1 MSEIVPTIL
10 TNDKNLYRK
19 QYEDYSKFTKRI
31 QVDICDGTFAPSQT
45 IDVSNCWWQEGW
57 AAMDLHMMVMNPS
70 AHLPAILKIK
80 PSLVI
85 FHAESGENLL
95 SVFATLKQARIKCG
109 VALMKQTYPGRVAPY
124 LQAADHCLIFAGTLG
139 QQGGEADMMQI
150 EKVPLI
156 KAIAP
161 NIEIGWD
168 GGVDMTNVR
177 ALAHS
182 DINILNVGS
191 AIIKA
196 EDPKKAFEDLSEEA
210 TQRGVLI

>member
-85 FHAESGENLL
+85 FHAESSENLL

-168 GGVDMTNVR
+168 GGANLKNVR

-182 DINILNVGS
+182 GIDVINVGS
-191 AIIKA
+191 AISRSPEPNKA
-196 EDPKKAFEDLSEEA
+196 YTELVADLDKV
-210 TQRGVLI
+210 GVVI